1 MNFVNAVRIIQTWY
15 AALDGYSDKQYICTV
30 SRKTW
35 TLETIYCA
43 KVFLGSPVSKSDYDL
58 SVERCNLPA
67 IFCLFIL
74 STDEVRILN
83 RRAQGV
89 KEISCLHA
97 KANTNTHSAQFT
109 QINFSLHGSL
119 TAAII
124 SKSAVEETNDKK
136 SYLSVIYQLS
146 IFRLNTWLF

>member
-1 MNFVNAVRIIQTWY
+1 MNFVKAVRIIQTWY
-15 AALDGYSDKQYICTV
+15 AALDGYSDKQFICIV

-35 TLETIYCA
+35 TLETISDCA

-89 KEISCLHA
+89 KEISCLP
-97 KANTNTHSAQFT
+97 K
-109 QINFSLHGSL
+109 QIQ
-119 TAAII
+119 TRI
-124 SKSAVEETNDKK
+124 V
-136 SYLSVIYQLS
+136 
-146 IFRLNTWLF
+146 LNSHR